1 MDIKEETYSSAST
14 EDVRR
19 ARNDA
24 ILKKIPPE
32 AQGASVLVGEVDFL
46 EQPAIAFIRLAEPVV
61 IPSLIEVNIP
71 VRFIFILL
79 GPKLPSVDYHEVN
92 NYIFSTVFLFT

>member
-1 MDIKEETYSSAST
+1 MDIKEETYSST

-92 NYIFSTVFLFT
+92 TVIFNFFGFT

>member
-46 EQPAIAFIRLAEPVV
+46 QQPAIAFIRLAEPVV

-92 NYIFSTVFLFT
+92 IIIF